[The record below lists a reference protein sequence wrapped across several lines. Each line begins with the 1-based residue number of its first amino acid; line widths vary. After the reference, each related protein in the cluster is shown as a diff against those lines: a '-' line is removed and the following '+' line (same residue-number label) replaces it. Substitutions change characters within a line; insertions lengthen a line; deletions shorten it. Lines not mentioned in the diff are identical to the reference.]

1 MPENGV
7 ELHQQDGIAI
17 VTLNRPK
24 RRNALN
30 EDVLNRLQS
39 IAKTLKQESPR
50 AVILTGKGRE
60 AFSAGVDV
68 NLDNPMTSDMLEAID
83 SNNREAMQG
92 LVHRLREAVDAF
104 IDIPSPL
111 IAAINGNAYGAGA
124 EIASRCDLRV
134 MAKSAVFCFSEV
146 TLGLMP
152 DCGGGSKLS
161 KLIGPARA
169 ADLILT
175 ARRVDAEEA
184 LFLGLAN
191 RVCEDDRV
199 LEEALALANQIAA
212 NGPRAVKSALSV
224 IRQSMN
230 QSLEDS
236 LAYEKKLA
244 VSLILSGECVH
255 GVAAFLEKRPPEFP
269 DTV

>member
-1 MPENGV
+1 M
-7 ELHQQDGIAI
+7 
-17 VTLNRPK
+17 
-24 RRNALN
+24 
-30 EDVLNRLQS
+30 
-39 IAKTLKQESPR
+39 
-50 AVILTGKGRE
+50 TGKGTQ
-60 AFSAGVDV
+60 AFSAGFDV

-83 SNNREAMQG
+83 TKNQG
-92 LVHRLREAVDAF
+92 TARHLVDQLRDAIDAF

-111 IAAINGNAYGAGA
+111 IAAVNGIAYGAGA
-124 EIASRCDLRV
+124 EIAARCDLRV
-134 MAKSAVFCFSEV
+134 MAQSATFCFSEV

-152 DCGGGSKLS
+152 DCGGGAKLS

-175 ARRVDAEEA
+175 ARQVHAEEA

-191 RVCEDDRV
+191 RISPDDEV
-199 LEEALALANQIAA
+199 LEQALSLADKIAA
-212 NGPRAVKSALSV
+212 NGPRAVRSALAV
-224 IRQSMN
+224 IHQSMN

-236 LAYEKKLA
+236 LAYEKELA

-269 DTV
+269 DTVDE